1 MRGEQKG
8 NDRGG
13 GREKISGLEK
23 RVAMVTL
30 KDVTPSRVGQ
40 REAPNCQSVTI
51 RATLKNNPGSSSC
64 CSAANQTPRHH
75 LYDGLHRQETEP
87 SGPKSRKGQ
96 ATSTAQHST
105 STPSVL
111 GRRGEGNP
119 GPGRVVGR
127 GSAAEE
133 MEEREKLVCLAKLAE
148 QAERYDGFVNLGL
161 VGQHIDL
168 STNRN
173 LLPPNNQFSCHLP
186 LSLSNLR
193 TFRNMVEFMKNLA
206 RMDVD
211 MSAEERHLFSVGFK
225 NTIGAKRASW
235 RIICSHEQKVAADR
249 QTGVMIDAYK
259 KKVEEELRKVCN
271 EVLKGDYYRYLAE
284 FSTGTEKKAASDQS
298 LMAYQ
303 HAMVVASSELSPA
316 HQIRL
321 GLALNLSVFFY
332 EIMNSHERACQV
344 AKQAF
349 DEALTEINSGE
360 GVYKDSTLMM
370 QLLKDNLALW
380 TSELTGGEASK
391 GNGDVDMEVRRPC
404 PMT

>member
-1 MRGEQKG
+1 
-8 NDRGG
+8 
-13 GREKISGLEK
+13 
-23 RVAMVTL
+23 
-30 KDVTPSRVGQ
+30 
-40 REAPNCQSVTI
+40 
-51 RATLKNNPGSSSC
+51 
-64 CSAANQTPRHH
+64 
-75 LYDGLHRQETEP
+75 
-87 SGPKSRKGQ
+87 
-96 ATSTAQHST
+96 
-105 STPSVL
+105 
-111 GRRGEGNP
+111 
-119 GPGRVVGR
+119 
-127 GSAAEE
+127 

-148 QAERYDGFVNLGL
+148 QAERYDVHSREIRGVFLGGSGTGIRCPLVGLRFGFVNLGL
-161 VGQHIDL
+161 VGQHIDP

-259 KKVEEELRKVCN
+259 KKVEEELRKSYKMVSIIW
-271 EVLKGDYYRYLAE
+271 KGDYYRYLAE

-360 GVYKDSTLMM
+360 GGYKDSTLMM

-391 GNGDVDMEVRRPC
+391 GNDDVDMEVRRPC
-404 PMT
+404 PLT

>member
-1 MRGEQKG
+1 
-8 NDRGG
+8 
-13 GREKISGLEK
+13 
-23 RVAMVTL
+23 
-30 KDVTPSRVGQ
+30 
-40 REAPNCQSVTI
+40 
-51 RATLKNNPGSSSC
+51 
-64 CSAANQTPRHH
+64 
-75 LYDGLHRQETEP
+75 
-87 SGPKSRKGQ
+87 
-96 ATSTAQHST
+96 
-105 STPSVL
+105 
-111 GRRGEGNP
+111 
-119 GPGRVVGR
+119 
-127 GSAAEE
+127 

-148 QAERYDGFVNLGL
+148 QAERYD
-161 VGQHIDL
+161 D
-168 STNRN
+168 
-173 LLPPNNQFSCHLP
+173 
-186 LSLSNLR
+186 
-193 TFRNMVEFMKNLA
+193 MVEFMKNLA

-271 EVLKGDYYRYLAE
+271 EVLSVIAIHCLPLASTGENIVFFYKMKGDYYRYLAE

-391 GNGDVDMEVRRPC
+391 GNGDVDMEG
-404 PMT
+404 